1 MATVVNTLI
10 HGLNQQM
17 VECRLNSIDMK
28 PFLFGTYFPVKKRT
42 GFNWETLT
50 NQLTKKN
57 VAADLHADN
66 GTIIRKRRPIFQL
79 SLIHI

>member
-50 NQLTKKN
+50 NQLTKR
-57 VAADLHADN
+57 
-66 GTIIRKRRPIFQL
+66 T
-79 SLIHI
+79 